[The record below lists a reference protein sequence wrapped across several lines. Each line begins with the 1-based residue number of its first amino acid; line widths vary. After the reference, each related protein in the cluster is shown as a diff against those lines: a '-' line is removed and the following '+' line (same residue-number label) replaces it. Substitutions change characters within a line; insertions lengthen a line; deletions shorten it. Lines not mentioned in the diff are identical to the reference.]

1 MGIEGLYL
9 NIIKATYDDPTANI
23 IFNGESLQVFRNK
36 TRMPTLTILIQHI
49 VLEVQAT
56 AVMQEK

>member
-23 IFNGESLQVFRNK
+23 TFNGESLQVFRNK